1 MHTLRAGLGALVVGL
16 ATALVIIAV
25 SILPFLN
32 PLWVGFEQQR
42 ADAAGWTGYAPAD
55 LQTATNAILVDL
67 IVGPP
72 DFDVTVNGVAV
83 LEPRERAHMRDV
95 RTVFAGFYLV
105 AAVAL
110 LVLIG
115 AALLARAKG
124 TLAVLWRRVA
134 RGALATGI
142 ATVASGIVALTSF
155 DAAFELFHELFFPP
169 GSFLFDPRT
178 DRLVQLFPEQFWV
191 ETTIAVGVVVIVLA
205 FVLAVI
211 GRRRAAAI
219 DAQAAR
225 TPGSLSA
232 VPIR

>member
-1 MHTLRAGLGALVVGL
+1 MQTLRAGLAALVIGV
-16 ATALVIIAV
+16 ATALVLIAV

-42 ADAAGWTGYAPAD
+42 ADAAGWTGYTPAD
-55 LQTATNAILVDL
+55 LQAATNAILGDL
-67 IVGPP
+67 VVGPP

-83 LEPRERAHMRDV
+83 LDPREQAHMRDV
-95 RTVFAGFYLV
+95 RTVFVGFYLV

-110 LVLIG
+110 IVLIG
-115 AALLARAKG
+115 AALVARATG
-124 TLAVLWRRVA
+124 TRSVLWRRIA

-142 ATVASGIVALTSF
+142 ATIASGIVAVTSF
-155 DAAFELFHELFFPP
+155 DTAFEVFHELFFPP

-178 DRLVQLFPEQFWV
+178 DRLVQLFPEQFWM
-191 ETTIAVGVVVIVLA
+191 ETSMAVGAVIVVLSFAVA
-205 FVLAVI
+205 FI

-219 DAQAAR
+219 DARQAR
-225 TPGSLSA
+225 TPGALNA